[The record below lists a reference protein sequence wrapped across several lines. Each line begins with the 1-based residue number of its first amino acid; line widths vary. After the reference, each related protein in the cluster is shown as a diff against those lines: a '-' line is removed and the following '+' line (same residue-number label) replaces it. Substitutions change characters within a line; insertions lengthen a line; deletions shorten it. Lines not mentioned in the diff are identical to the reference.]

1 VPDFG
6 PLNNQDMTGGSMT
19 PHDSPPPDGEV
30 KFIPFE
36 FRKSALEGRFEGYAS
51 LFDHKDLGND
61 VIRAGAFAAS
71 LKKRGAAGIKMLFQ
85 HDPKEPIGVWTHIA
99 EDTRGLFVRGR
110 LLDGV
115 IRAREV
121 LALMQAGALD
131 GLSIG
136 FHTVKGRT
144 DPRSGVRTL
153 ETIDLW
159 EISIVTFP
167 MQPEARISALKGG
180 LPTERQFERWLTR
193 DAGFSRRQAR
203 TVIGKGYRT
212 LTGGRDAAGKDS
224 VQEAALAAKLHAAAA
239 TMHQQKRT

>member
-1 VPDFG
+1 
-6 PLNNQDMTGGSMT
+6 MT
-19 PHDSPPPDGEV
+19 PQDSPHPDGEV

-36 FRKSALEGRFEGYAS
+36 FRKSALDGRFEGYAS

-99 EDTRGLFVRGR
+99 EDARGLFVRGR

-121 LALMQAGALD
+121 LAMMQAGALD

-144 DPRSGVRTL
+144 DPRSGIRTL
-153 ETIDLW
+153 EIVDLW

-180 LPTERQFERWLTR
+180 HLPTERQFERWLTR

-203 TVIGKGYRT
+203 TVIGKGYRA
-212 LTGGRDAAGKDS
+212 LTGGRDAAGTYPG
-224 VQEAALAAKLHAAAA
+224 QEAVLAQKLRAAAA
-239 TMHQQKRT
+239 TMHQQKRTL

>member
-1 VPDFG
+1 MTSDDN
-6 PLNNQDMTGGSMT
+6 PLL
-19 PHDSPPPDGEV
+19 DGEV

-36 FRKSALEGRFEGYAS
+36 FRKTALEGRFEGYAS
-51 LFDHKDLGND
+51 LFDHRDLGND
-61 VIRAGAFAAS
+61 LIRPGAFAAS
-71 LKKRGAAGIKMLFQ
+71 LKKRGAAGIRMLFQ

-115 IRAREV
+115 TRAREV

-136 FHTVKGRT
+136 FHTIKGRT
-144 DPRSGVRTL
+144 NPRSGIRTL
-153 ETIDLW
+153 EEIDLW

-167 MQPEARISALKGG
+167 MQPEARISTLKGG
-180 LPTERQFERWLTR
+180 NLPTERQFERWLTR

-203 TVIGKGYRT
+203 TVIGKGYRV
-212 LTGGRDAAGKDS
+212 LTGGRDAAGADS
-224 VQEAALAAKLHAAAA
+224 LQEAALAAKLHAAAA
-239 TMHQQKRT
+239 NMHQQKRTL